1 MCILTL
7 DVAPANCTTSEKGGV
22 QSELYLINY
31 ADWVTATK
39 TVGADGTITAITLT
53 TPTAKAVK
61 YELARGATVP
71 TSPFTKNVGGKSG
84 WTHTVATFIPAKTQ
98 ALKKELAALA
108 NFNRVVAIVV
118 VDASVVTQVYGNDVG
133 LELNAW
139 EEAPNDPAKGG
150 GIQLTLATPPDTTL
164 EDLPP
169 VPFFITSRA
178 ATMAALEALL
188 VAVP

>member
-1 MCILTL
+1 MCILST
-7 DVAPANCTTSEKGGV
+7 DFAPANCTTSEKGGV

-39 TVGADGTITAITLT
+39 TQSADGTYTAIALT

-71 TSPFTKNVGGKSG
+71 TSPFTKNAGGKSG
-84 WTHTVATFIPAKTQ
+84 WTHTVATFIPSKNQ

-118 VDASVVTQVYGNDVG
+118 LDASIVSSVYGADCG

-150 GIQLTLATPPDTTL
+150 GIQLTLATPPDVTL

-169 VPFFITSRA
+169 VPFFDTNRA
-178 ATMAALEALL
+178 DTLAALEALL